1 MTRRVSLRSEQATRD
16 EREAVTVPCRRNTD
30 RRSGRERRF
39 GVVDHGIERLYSW
52 EDQRAQYLTRFL
64 FCALAL
70 IYFNF
75 GGESQVRSW
84 TSLEVVT
91 LAFALYSIEIA
102 YFMWHTTRRPH
113 APWRQRLTMWIDIGM
128 ASLAVL
134 ADATISSPGYL
145 VYLMVILGNGMRY
158 GLRLFGEA
166 VLGCL
171 GAAVVIVSF
180 RLFDYL
186 HIFSVSAIFFLV
198 FFIIVVLYSYSLTAK
213 IERGRV
219 KLAQERNVDALTGL
233 LNRRALLERAG
244 QLLQTASAQGCEFV
258 VMFADLDGFKSVN
271 DTHGHHVG
279 DHVLAAVAKCI
290 TDVVRGVDLVARYGG
305 DEFIL
310 ILPGTTKEGGDLVA
324 RRVRQGI
331 NDYARKNGIDFGVS
345 IGMGRYPDHGA
356 DVEAVIA
363 AVDKAMYR
371 SKLQHGRG
379 GILHVDGCGADI
391 SLLSEAGA
399 SN

>member
-1 MTRRVSLRSEQATRD
+1 MAGRVSLSRERTTRQ
-16 EREAVTVPCRRNTD
+16 ERDAAADHCRRNTD

-39 GVVDHGIERLYSW
+39 GLVADHGIERLYSW
-52 EDQRAQYLTRFL
+52 EDQRAQYWTRLL

-70 IYFNF
+70 VYFNF

-84 TSLEVVT
+84 TSLSVVT
-91 LAFALYSIEIA
+91 LGFTLYSIEISF
-102 YFMWHTTRRPH
+102 FMWQATRMPH
-113 APWRQRLTMWIDIGM
+113 APWRQRLTMWVDIGM
-128 ASLAVL
+128 ASFAVL

-171 GAAVVIVSF
+171 GAAIVIVSF
-180 RLFDYL
+180 RLFDYV

-213 IERGRV
+213 IEQGRA
-219 KLAQERNVDALTGL
+219 KLSQERNIDALTGL
-233 LNRRALLERAG
+233 LNRRALLESAA
-244 QLLQTASAQGCEFV
+244 QLMQTASAQGGEFV

-279 DHVLAAVAKCI
+279 DRVLAAVASRI
-290 TDVVRGVDLVARYGG
+290 AATVRGVDLVARYGG

-310 ILPGTTKEGGDLVA
+310 ILPATSKEGGELVA
-324 RRVRQGI
+324 RRVRQEI
-331 NDYARKNGIDFGVS
+331 NDYARENKIDFGVS

-363 AVDKAMYR
+363 AVDRAMYR
-371 SKLQHGRG
+371 SKLQYGRG
-379 GILHVDGCGADI
+379 GILHVEGTENGPIPA
-391 SLLSEAGA
+391 AGIPA
-399 SN
+399 